1 MHHPVLIT
9 GASSGIGEAC
19 AVHLAHKGFRVFA
32 AARRLDRLE
41 ELSGLAGGRITPLR
55 MDVADEASVVAA
67 LEVVADAGVRLY
79 GLVNNAG
86 VSVMGP
92 LEALSLEDWRRQYE
106 TNVFGLA
113 TVTRLVL
120 PQLRAAGAGRI
131 VNIGSVAGRI
141 AAPFQ
146 GAYASSKHAVEGLS
160 DALRRELAPHGVKVS
175 VVRPGFINTPFGAAE
190 QDALASFADAG
201 PYADQVRRFKAWHAK
216 GHPAAPPPGV
226 VAEAV
231 YHALTAARPRARYV
245 VPRRML
251 GALALR
257 NLAPTFMVDRI
268 FERVT
273 GLDRAD
279 LDHASPDPASPD
291 GADHGPGTAGRG
303 GAAGPVRS
311 TATPGDAS

>member
-1 MHHPVLIT
+1 MHQPVLIT

-32 AARRLDRLE
+32 AARRLDKLKGV
-41 ELSGLAGGRITPLR
+41 SSLAGGRITPVE
-55 MDVADEASVVAA
+55 MDVADEASVAYAVKTIAEEGA
-67 LEVVADAGVRLY
+67 MLY

-92 LEALSLEDWRRQYE
+92 VEEVPLAEWRRQYE
-106 TNVFGLA
+106 TNVFGLT
-113 TVTRLVL
+113 TVTRAVL
-120 PQLRAAGAGRI
+120 PQMRAAGAGRI

-175 VVRPGFINTPFGAAE
+175 VIRPGFINTPFGEQE
-190 QDALASFADAG
+190 QDALA
-201 PYADQVRRFKAWHAK
+201 PYAEAGRPYAEQVRRFKAWHAR
-216 GHPAAPPPGV
+216 GHPGAPPPGI

-231 YHALTAARPRARYV
+231 YEALTAERPRARYV
-245 VPRRML
+245 VPRKML

-257 NLAPTFMVDRI
+257 NLAPTFIADRL

-273 GLDRAD
+273 GLEN
-279 LDHASPDPASPD
+279 
-291 GADHGPGTAGRG
+291 
-303 GAAGPVRS
+303 VK
-311 TATPGDAS
+311 PGDKS